1 MVKASEAALRADREL
16 IQWKVLRSLVKPSLQ
31 QVRGLDILA
40 LRADQADDRN
50 GFARDV
56 LERVKSAGTVV
67 IVF

>member
-56 LERVKSAGTVV
+56 LERAKSARTVI

>member
-1 MVKASEAALRADREL
+1 MVKASETALRADREL

-40 LRADQADDRN
+40 LCADQADDCY

-56 LERVKSAGTVV
+56 LERAKSARTVI

>member
-1 MVKASEAALRADREL
+1 MVKASETALRADREL